1 MEKTENKIWFT
12 RNKLV
17 CDRIIFHFSFFTLD
31 IRNKLSNNHLML
43 GYSIKFMSLK
53 YLHMENAITI
63 FYPTEHFLKTILV
76 RRINGRFGFARHKN
90 QHLSKIKKPFCA
102 NTLTELRI
110 NSIDLY

>member
-12 RNKLV
+12 IIKLV
-17 CDRIIFHFSFFTLD
+17 CDRIIFHFSFYTQD
-31 IRNKLSNNHLML
+31 ISNKPSNNHLML

-63 FYPTEHFLKTILV
+63 FYPTGHFLKTILV
-76 RRINGRFGFARHKN
+76 RRINSRFGFTRHKN
-90 QHLSKIKKPFCA
+90 QHLVKIKEPFFS
-102 NTLTELRI
+102 NTPTELRI